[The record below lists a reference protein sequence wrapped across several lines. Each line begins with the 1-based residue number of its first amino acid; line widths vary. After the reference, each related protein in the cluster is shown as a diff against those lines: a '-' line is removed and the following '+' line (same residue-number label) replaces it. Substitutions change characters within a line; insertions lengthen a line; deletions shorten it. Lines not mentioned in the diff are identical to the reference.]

1 MYNVVKT
8 FIEACDQKPT
18 AENIFLYRDL
28 IVEEFTEF
36 INAFNAEDN
45 VEQLDACMDM
55 IWVILG
61 YCYMKNFQVHGAWDE
76 VAKSNLSKIDRKTG
90 KVLKRED
97 GKVMKPEGWR
107 PPDLGSYANKK
118 LAL

>member
-1 MYNVVKT
+1 MYNDVKT
-8 FIEACDQKPT
+8 FIESCDQKPT
-18 AENIFLYRDL
+18 TENIFLYRDL

-61 YCYMKNFQVHGAWDE
+61 YCYMKGWNVDGAWNE
-76 VAKSNLSKIDRKTG
+76 VARSNLMKINPETG
-90 KVLKRED
+90 KVIKRED
-97 GKVMKPEGWR
+97 GKVLKPEGWT
-107 PPDLGSYANKK
+107 PPQLEQFTK
-118 LAL
+118 